1 MWVKIVFQIIN
12 YHVNNNTTYNILIQ
26 TLTVFIDKIIIFIL
40 LQNIDNFARLDNHV
54 FGAKRLHI
62 IPLLDHNDLLEY
74 EEYNYRNII
83 LKEYLSK

>member
-54 FGAKRLHI
+54 FGAKSLRV